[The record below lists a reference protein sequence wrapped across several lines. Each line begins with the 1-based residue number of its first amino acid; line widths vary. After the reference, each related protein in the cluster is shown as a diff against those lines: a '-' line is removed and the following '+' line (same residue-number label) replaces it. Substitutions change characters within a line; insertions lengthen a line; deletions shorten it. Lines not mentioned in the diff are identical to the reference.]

1 MPIWIGSLELAAPVR
16 PIFQGDYDPVVSQ
29 LYMDMA
35 HRCVRETLNLV
46 RQGRT
51 DEALEVAELAVDTY
65 HKAVD
70 RAKDAHLDAFIA
82 LAMRAPHPSEQ
93 RAAGRA

>member
-1 MPIWIGSLELAAPVR
+1 MI
-16 PIFQGDYDPVVSQ
+16 PVVSQ
-29 LYMDMA
+29 LYLDMA
-35 HRCVRETLNLV
+35 HRAVRETLTLV

-65 HKAVD
+65 HKAVA
-70 RAKDAHLDAFIA
+70 RAKDAQLDAFIA

>member
-1 MPIWIGSLELAAPVR
+1 MIPIT
-16 PIFQGDYDPVVSQ
+16 SQ

-65 HKAVD
+65 HKAIA
-70 RAKDAHLDAFIA
+70 RAHDAHLDAFIA
-82 LAMRAPHPSEQ
+82 LAMRAPHPSE

>member
-1 MPIWIGSLELAAPVR
+1 MI
-16 PIFQGDYDPVVSQ
+16 PVVSQ

-65 HKAVD
+65 NKAIA
-70 RAKDAHLDAFIA
+70 RAHDAHLDAFIA
-82 LAMRAPHPSEQ
+82 LAMRAPHPSEDC
-93 RAAGRA
+93 AGRA

>member
-1 MPIWIGSLELAAPVR
+1 MI
-16 PIFQGDYDPVVSQ
+16 PVVSQ

-51 DEALEVAELAVDTY
+51 DEALYVANLAVDSY
-65 HKAVD
+65 HKAVEC
-70 RAKDAHLDAFIA
+70 AKDAGLDAFIA
-82 LAMRAPHPSEQ
+82 VAMRAPHPSETK
-93 RAAGRA
+93 RIAGRA

>member
-1 MPIWIGSLELAAPVR
+1 MIT
-16 PIFQGDYDPVVSQ
+16 VVSQ

-51 DEALEVAELAVDTY
+51 EEALEVAELAVDTY